1 MTALSTEPQ
10 GTAALLV
17 NSAGQYLLHL
27 RDANKPHICDPG
39 TWSIPGG
46 NREGEETCRQ
56 AVERELFEETG
67 LRVPLEPLTVVSSHG
82 PTGEKGHIQVYLGT
96 WDGDD
101 STLPCPEGI
110 MYRWFAAETT
120 AWLTMC
126 PWTAEVIALHQKTAP
141 VPAPRA
147 GGPARVGGSRARL
160 NVVGV
165 HLYLQR
171 KDGKI
176 LLGLRHPD
184 VAFAGGHFHA
194 LAGHLETEGAMAGL
208 IREAAEEAGLII
220 APEDLE
226 LVHTVHMLD
235 EGDDSDGQP
244 RIGLFFRAR
253 TWSGTPEVREPDRCL
268 EWVWADP
275 AQLPKPMVRYTEIAI
290 EAIGRGETYTELGW
304 A

>member
-1 MTALSTEPQ
+1 MTILCTEPP

-27 RDANKPHICDPG
+27 GHANKPHICDPG

-67 LRVPLEPLTVVSSHG
+67 LRVPLEPLTVVNAHG
-82 PTGEKGHIQVYLGT
+82 PTGEKGQILVYVGT

-101 STLPCPEGI
+101 SSLPCPEGI
-110 MYRWFAAETT
+110 MFKWFPAETT

-126 PWTAEVIALHQKTAP
+126 PWTAEVIALHHRNAP

-147 GGPARVGGSRARL
+147 SGPARVGGSRARP

-165 HLYLQR
+165 HLYLER
-171 KDGKI
+171 EDGRI

-184 VAFAGGHFHA
+184 VAFAGNQFHA
-194 LAGHLETEGAMAGL
+194 LAGHLETEGAVAGL
-208 IREAAEEAGLII
+208 IREAEEEAGLVI

-226 LVHTVHMLD
+226 LVHTVHMID
-235 EGDDSDGQP
+235 EGADSDGQP

-253 TWSGTPEVREPDRCL
+253 MWSGTPEVREPDKCL

-275 AQLPKPMVRYTEIAI
+275 ARLPEPMVPYTRVAI
-290 EAIGRGETYTELGW
+290 EAIGRGEPYTELGW